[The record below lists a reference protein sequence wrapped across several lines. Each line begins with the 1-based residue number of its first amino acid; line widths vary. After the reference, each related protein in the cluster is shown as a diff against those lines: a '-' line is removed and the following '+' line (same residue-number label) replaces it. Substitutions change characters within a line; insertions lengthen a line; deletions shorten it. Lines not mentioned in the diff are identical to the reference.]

1 MKYENGNLD
10 HENTEGIQ
18 CTATRLKAIADPM
31 RLKILCILDINTL
44 TVKEILEKAGTTQSN
59 ISQHLSILRDKGI
72 LESRKVSNRVL
83 YRVTDNRVLQ
93 MVSLIRSLYCSNQP

>member
-1 MKYENGNLD
+1 MKYINDNLD

-44 TVKEILEKAGTTQSN
+44 TVKEILEKAGTSQSN
-59 ISQHLSILRDKGI
+59 ISQHLSTLREKGI
-72 LESRKVSNRVL
+72 LESRKVSNCVL
-83 YRVTDNRVLQ
+83 YRITDTRILK
-93 MVSLIRSLYCSNQP
+93 MVSLIRKLYCSN

>member
-1 MKYENGNLD
+1 MKYENDNLD
-10 HENTEGIQ
+10 HENSEGIQ

-44 TVKEILEKAGTTQSN
+44 TVKEILDKAGTSQSN
-59 ISQHLSILRDKGI
+59 ISQHLSTLRERGI

-83 YRVTDNRVLQ
+83 YRITDTRILE
-93 MVSLIRSLYCSNQP
+93 MVSLIRKLYCST